1 MLRYFRG
8 VARRLRKIPNWITYP
23 LLFVEVVVLLT
34 LFAWVYVT
42 RSVETVEIPNVTGR
56 SVQKARL
63 TLQEYDLGYRIL
75 ERSSTR
81 TPEDQV
87 IRQVPQPGE
96 RIMETR
102 TVELYVSK
110 GPEMVEVPELIGQ
123 TLFSARNELNRL
135 QAGASDSPGPLL
147 NLGNIAR
154 VYRNGT
160 EPDQIIQQNPS
171 PGRTVV
177 RGTQVDVLVSKGE
190 WPRRTVIP
198 DLTGRKVPEAESA
211 LRENHLEVG
220 RTRYVLDAEKPPF
233 VVLSQSPS
241 SGQIVRRD
249 RPVSLTVNLSK
260 EAQVAPRR
268 YTFVRVTPPLSLE
281 PKKLRVK
288 LIDRRGERVVYDQ
301 EVEPGKKV
309 EFLVSVRGDAQLII
323 YWNGE
328 IHQFR
333 RLEYER

>member
-1 MLRYFRG
+1 MFRFLRG
-8 VARRLRKIPNWITYP
+8 LARRLEKLPTWITYP
-23 LLFVEVVVLLT
+23 LLFVQFVVLLALCT
-34 LFAWVYVT
+34 WLYVT
-42 RSVETVEIPNVTGR
+42 RSVETVEVPNVTNQP
-56 SVQKARL
+56 VEEARY
-63 TLQEYDLGYRIL
+63 TLGEYGLGYRVI

-87 IRQVPQPGE
+87 IRQVPRPGQ
-96 RIMETR
+96 RTMETR
-102 TVELYVSK
+102 SVELYVSA
-110 GPEMVEVPELIGQ
+110 GPEVVEVPSLIGQ

-135 QAGASDSPGPLL
+135 QAGSSDSPGPLL

-160 EPDQIIQQNPS
+160 EPDQIIQQNPQ

-190 WPRRTVIP
+190 WPRRTVVP
-198 DLTGRKVPEAESA
+198 DLSGRAVPEAESV

-220 RTRYVLDAEKPPF
+220 NVRYVLDTEEPPS
-233 VVLSQSPS
+233 VVLDQSPA
-241 SGQIVRRD
+241 SGQIVRRE

-268 YTFVRVTPPLSLE
+268 YTFVRITPPLALE
-281 PKKLRVK
+281 PGRLRVK

-301 EVEPGKKV
+301 DVEPGREV
-309 EFLVSVRGDAQLII
+309 EFLVSVRGDAQIVI

>member
-1 MLRYFRG
+1 MFRFLRG
-8 VARRLRKIPNWITYP
+8 VARRLEKVPPWITYP
-23 LLFVEVVVLLT
+23 LLFVEVVVLLALST
-34 LFAWVYVT
+34 WLYVT
-42 RSVETVEIPNVTGR
+42 RSVDTVVMPDVTGR
-56 SVQKARL
+56 VVQDARF
-63 TLQEYDLGYRIL
+63 TLEEYDLGYRIF
-75 ERSSTR
+75 ERNSTR
-81 TPEDQV
+81 TPENQV
-87 IRQVPQPGE
+87 IRQVPQPGD

-102 TVELYVSK
+102 NVELYVSE
-110 GPEMVEVPELIGQ
+110 GPEMVEVPPLTGQ

-135 QAGASDSPGPLL
+135 QGEASDSPGPLL

-160 EPDQIIQQNPS
+160 EPDQIIQQNPG

-190 WPRRTVIP
+190 WPRRTVVP
-198 DLTGRKVPEAESA
+198 DLSGRDVPEAESI

-220 RTRYVLDAEKPPF
+220 KTRYVLDNEQPPS
-233 VVLSQSPS
+233 VVLSQSPA

-249 RPVSLTVNLSK
+249 RPVSLTVNLSE

-268 YTFVRVTPPLSLE
+268 YTHVRITPPLALE
-281 PKKLRVK
+281 PGRLRVK
-288 LIDRRGERVVYDQ
+288 LLDRRGERVVYDQ
-301 EVEPGKKV
+301 DVEPGREV
-309 EFLVSVRGDAQLII
+309 SFLVSVRGDAQLII